1 MTEDGLF
8 VEATNS
14 VAKKWFRG
22 IDELLVHDQLKHRML
37 SNLLVLACVRPRGC
51 FCFFF
56 NSVAVDSVVRP
67 IGLLTLSFKPN
78 PDQIDG
84 PHTPKTGWWRRRTG
98 SSSTP

>member
-37 SNLLVLACVRPRGC
+37 SNLLMLAYVRPRG
-51 FCFFF
+51 
-56 NSVAVDSVVRP
+56 
-67 IGLLTLSFKPN
+67 
-78 PDQIDG
+78 
-84 PHTPKTGWWRRRTG
+84 
-98 SSSTP
+98 

>member
-37 SNLLVLACVRPRGC
+37 SNLLMLAYVRPRG
-51 FCFFF
+51 
-56 NSVAVDSVVRP
+56 SVLFYEVLLIRKRWFDLPGRP
-67 IGLLTLSFKPN
+67 FLT
-78 PDQIDG
+78 G
-84 PHTPKTGWWRRRTG
+84 V
-98 SSSTP
+98 